1 LSPAP
6 IIERRDLDIEVR
18 AAGRRLVG
26 YAATF
31 GTIAKIGRRATE
43 SIAPGAFRTS
53 LGDVADIL
61 ALVDHDPAKVIGR
74 TRSKTLRLS
83 QDSRGLS
90 FEIDLPDTTA
100 ANDVL
105 ALATRGDLGGMSFGF
120 TVPPGGES
128 WNGERRTLN
137 LVELREISV
146 VSAWPAYEG
155 TEVSLRAAEG
165 VQEREERRRRLAMAE
180 VGAWPR

>member
-6 IIERRDLDIEVR
+6 ILERRALDIEVR
-18 AAGRRLVG
+18 ASGRRLVG

-31 GTIAKIGRRATE
+31 GTIAKIGRNATE
-43 SIAPGAFRTS
+43 SIAPGAFRNA
-53 LGDVADIL
+53 LAEAADIL

-83 QDSRGLS
+83 QDNRGLS
-90 FEIDLPDTTA
+90 FEIDLPDTGP

-137 LVELREISV
+137 LVDLREISV
-146 VSAWPAYEG
+146 VSAWPAYDG
-155 TEVSLRAAEG
+155 TEVSLRTAEG
-165 VQEREERRRRLAMAE
+165 LQEREVRRRRLIMAE
-180 VGAWPR
+180 VGTWRR